1 MDVATTISAM
11 PMATPTVAM
20 RTTGRDHEAVDDL
33 APRRLAIFRE
43 REVELGIVY
52 ALPNYVGT
60 FVL

>member
-1 MDVATTISAM
+1 MDVATTIKAM

-20 RTTGRDHEAVDDL
+20 RTTGRDQEAVEDL

-43 REVELGIVY
+43 REVKLDIVY